1 MSVCHSRAGG
11 NPVFSDGSTAEAAEA
26 AEGRREGGIEDQ
38 PNANNQQLPAD
49 YPLSTVKYASQANLK
64 VHHGGTK
71 TAESRLNRRRAKG
84 PSTQRRMAVP
94 RIQSSIANH
103 Q

>member
-11 NPVFSDGSTAEAAEA
+11 NPVFSDGSTAEAAE
-26 AEGRREGGIEDQ
+26 GRREGGIEDK

-64 VHHGGTK
+64 VHYGGTK
-71 TAESRLNRRRAKG
+71 TAESRLNRRREKG
-84 PSTQRRMAVP
+84 PSTHRRMAVP
-94 RIQSSIANH
+94 RIQSSIENH